1 MSGVKSYVLKIFA
14 VIFCLAFTTSCAI
27 KTGIQN
33 LNSFHHPLDI
43 DEEPFRY
50 WEFETFSPKFA
61 NDCMDI
67 TLGIGY
73 NSGKEKGKI
82 EVHDHRWL
90 PQIKTYMWDV
100 HLGTR
105 LFPLG
110 FSERKVI
117 PYLGGGFG
125 YFEYDLDRREP
136 GDYEYVYSDE
146 YDDYYILDKHHD
158 TLAHGYFPYMSTG
171 LYLTLGEKHMLQLE
185 FRYDF
190 DKNYKQYDMDGYQIM
205 VGAAFRY
212 K

>member
-1 MSGVKSYVLKIFA
+1 MSGEKRCVLKIFTFL
-14 VIFCLAFTTSCAI
+14 FCFALTSSCAI

-33 LNSFHHPLDI
+33 LDSFHHPLDI

-61 NDCMDI
+61 NDCMDL

-73 NSGKEKGKI
+73 NSGKEEGKI

-90 PQIKTYMWDV
+90 PEIETYMWDV

-110 FSERKVI
+110 FSGRKVI
-117 PYLGGGFG
+117 PYMGGGLG

-146 YDDYYILDKHHD
+146 YDDYYVLDKHHD

-185 FRYDF
+185 FRYDL
-190 DKNYKQYDMDGYQIM
+190 DKDYKQYDMEGYQIM